1 MSMSLNFE
9 AMIKTIV
16 GVEHI
21 QETGES
27 SIIKITRRIR
37 DKFSSE
43 FDTKVLSLLCELRRR
58 HPYMYIW
65 LNDWNEDLIQ
75 KITASGWPVV
85 DRNMWLVPIEQNMP
99 TLFRDLFQGAWGLFF
114 CDEPILMKDRLSH
127 LFKEPA
133 DLKKLLLDSNIIT
146 VII

>member
-58 HPYMYIW
+58 HPYTRHQFP
-65 LNDWNEDLIQ
+65 EGAESRRQ
-75 KITASGWPVV
+75 
-85 DRNMWLVPIEQNMP
+85 P
-99 TLFRDLFQGAWGLFF
+99 T
-114 CDEPILMKDRLSH
+114 
-127 LFKEPA
+127 
-133 DLKKLLLDSNIIT
+133 
-146 VII
+146 